1 MVNHDISSRIFFSV
15 YKTGSSLSSLKE
27 NAFIVLLIGNDIA
40 SVKKHLL
47 ALVTSV
53 TEGMFM
59 GLQ

>member
-1 MVNHDISSRIFFSV
+1 MISLVGFFFSV

-27 NAFIVLLIGNDIA
+27 NAFIVLFIGNDIA